1 MQNIKSH
8 LKVASRRLAHLR
20 SRIEENSKDSG
31 SSYDKAE
38 ASALQ
43 SLLQIANVYN
53 DARGQNGSHIENTL
67 STVRDVL
74 STTLATQESNLPPDE
89 ATKLRLAWEKVN
101 ESIQLIR
108 KIENEDVGDG
118 S

>member
-8 LKVASRRLAHLR
+8 LKAASRRLAHLR
-20 SRIEENSKDSG
+20 SRIEKNQNDSG

-43 SLLQIANVYN
+43 SLIQIANVYN

-67 STVRDVL
+67 NTVRDVL
-74 STTLATQESNLPPDE
+74 STTLHTQEHDLPSDE
-89 ATKLRLAWEKVN
+89 AIKLRSAWEKVN
-101 ESIQLIR
+101 ESLQLIR
-108 KIENEDVGDG
+108 KIENEDVGEG